1 MTTLRHAIVRD
12 NILFKDLDERLVEEL
27 VVAVFPA
34 AFPANH
40 VIIKQGDE
48 GENFYIVVGLYE
60 LNPVYLLLDSTWF
73 QPLNL

>member
-1 MTTLRHAIVRD
+1 M
-12 NILFKDLDERLVEEL
+12 EEL